1 METRQLSLD
10 GLVEM
15 LSMHNTG
22 ERLLEN
28 TLLNDIQA
36 DYLGSLSTAKSEN
49 VVKQIE
55 WQKWRHIMQ
64 DIKKRLKKHILYIME
79 TGATPQILP
88 ELIRQYEVLDEKYP
102 DLKEVISPLE
112 EAPFDFED
120 ALLPHVKAITE
131 AIKKQNMLTG
141 SSFDLA
147 IYNSCTVL
155 NEIDNS
161 STPVKGAR
169 VIYVDE
175 E

>member
-36 DYLGSLSTAKSEN
+36 DYLENLSTAKLEN

-55 WQKWRHIMQ
+55 WQKWRHVMQ
-64 DIKKRLKKHILYIME
+64 EIKKQLKKHILYIME

-102 DLKEVISPLE
+102 DSKQSIESASFE
-112 EAPFDFED
+112 QTFED
-120 ALLPHVKAITE
+120 QLRGPIKVITALLKNKATRDGNYREVTIRDNE
-131 AIKKQNMLTG
+131 AFISERDERNPLI
-141 SSFDLA
+141 SSH
-147 IYNSCTVL
+147 T
-155 NEIDNS
+155 
-161 STPVKGAR
+161 K
-169 VIYVDE
+169 VIYENKD
-175 E
+175 